1 MYVFS
6 DCFLFSSLATSLTQT
21 QGARMKKVSTD
32 DETILYEDIKGI
44 LMVEVA
50 ALKALKVRL
59 PEDVKRL
66 VELTKIYAVL
76 KDDLRAD
83 HKGGL
88 IGD

>member
-1 MYVFS
+1 
-6 DCFLFSSLATSLTQT
+6 
-21 QGARMKKVSTD
+21 MKKVSTD